1 MDIKIKISKLAKEAP
16 PKTASSKPS
25 LKERVEYAIDCI
37 RCEAPNK
44 ARAIEFLRQVN
55 DRLQKHPNPSE
66 ELKILMEQI
75 KPVMDEYGTYHL
87 GFSDNG

>member
-16 PKTASSKPS
+16 PKVKQQVS

-44 ARAIEFLRQVN
+44 ARAIEFLRVVN
-55 DRLQKHPNPSE
+55 DKLQKHPKPSE
-66 ELKILMEQI
+66 ELKIIMEQI
-75 KPVMDEYGTYHL
+75 KPVIDEYGTYHL